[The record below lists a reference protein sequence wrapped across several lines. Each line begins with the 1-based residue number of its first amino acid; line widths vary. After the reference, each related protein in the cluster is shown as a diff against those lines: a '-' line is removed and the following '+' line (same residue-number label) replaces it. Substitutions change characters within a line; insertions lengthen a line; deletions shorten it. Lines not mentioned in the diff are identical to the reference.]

1 MYSVHCYRKL
11 VLFLTVHSPQVP
23 GHLHEGRGGTQDQP
37 PRVQSPG
44 IELGSSLQPQDQPP
58 RVQSPGMELYSS
70 LQSHDQPP
78 RVHCPGMELGSSI
91 QPQDQPPR
99 VKSPGIELGSIVYRL
114 KINLPES
121 RVQVWS

>member
-44 IELGSSLQPQDQPP
+44 IELVSSLQPQDQPP
-58 RVQSPGMELYSS
+58 RVQSSGIELYSS
-70 LQSHDQPP
+70 LQPQDHSP
-78 RVHCPGMELGSSI
+78 RVQSTGMELDSNLQLQVLCKGQVFEQNFSI
-91 QPQDQPPR
+91 
-99 VKSPGIELGSIVYRL
+99 
-114 KINLPES
+114 
-121 RVQVWS
+121 